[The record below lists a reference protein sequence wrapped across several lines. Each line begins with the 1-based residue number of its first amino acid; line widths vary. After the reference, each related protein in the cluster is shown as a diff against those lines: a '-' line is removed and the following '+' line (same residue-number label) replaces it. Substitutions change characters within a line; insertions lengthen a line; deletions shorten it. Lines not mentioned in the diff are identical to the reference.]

1 MIPGCWQS
9 PFSGF
14 DGREGDGFRQLHY
27 VFPSGPQRGGA
38 STAGVPLARVKSA
51 KSIGVRSGNWFTPRQ
66 APGASERAGHHDDQG
81 LRDRAVIAV
90 LLRCGGFT
98 PEATVAV
105 HGTRIRRFLTLSAL
119 QRDSCNTAGWQGGIR
134 RITA

>member
-1 MIPGCWQS
+1 VVPYAAPSARRASPSARWRSRRTTGCWHRNWL
-9 PFSGF
+9 PGI
-14 DGREGDGFRQLHY
+14 
-27 VFPSGPQRGGA
+27 
-38 STAGVPLARVKSA
+38 ARVKSA
-51 KSIGVRSGNWFTPRQ
+51 TSIGVRSGNWFTPRQ